1 MNKDVTDKG
10 VSNKDIVDG
19 YLSKHGYVIK
29 KELLNEDQLLKL
41 KTELRAKPLVDS
53 KFTIGKPQDV
63 TFPVYIE
70 TKNKIYIP
78 KMFGIKKYG
87 FPKSVLQNFE
97 GKEWETEIEF
107 AGQLYANQHEP
118 ADKLINSCKKN
129 GGGILSLQTGGGKTI
144 STLYVLS
151 QLKGKTIIVV
161 NKIPLMKQWENEI
174 SRFLPN
180 ARIGIIQGQNNVDT
194 ANKDIVIAMLQSLA
208 RIDYPKSLFEEFSVC
223 VIDEIHNLGSQ
234 MFSKVLF
241 KLCSKYTIGL
251 SATPKRSDGCDYV
264 FKWHIGEIVYE
275 SKSDRKGKCPIVK
288 LLKIDSSD
296 YKEINTINK
305 FTGQKQIQFTSMLS
319 ELIEMPKR
327 NKLILELIKENAKL
341 NRRILVLSD
350 RRSHLVY
357 LKKQL
362 DEDLSLTFTY
372 GLFLG
377 SMKASEL
384 ERSKSSQV
392 ILATFQAFGEGVS
405 EKDLDTLILVTPKKF
420 TGHLKN
426 TVKNESG
433 KLEQIVGR
441 IFRKEHIS
449 KHPLIIDLQDN
460 FSVYKNQ
467 SAQRKVFYKQH
478 FQELILEDEI
488 VNLDNHLIENINLNC
503 IEIKKRKG
511 NKVINKITSNS
522 IDNRENSSIHN
533 NEKNQVIT
541 TFCFLDD

>member
-1 MNKDVTDKG
+1 MELKLQICDNC
-10 VSNKDIVDG
+10 

-29 KELLNEDQLLKL
+29 KEFISDTEISKLKL
-41 KTELRAKPLVDS
+41 ELRARPLVDS
-53 KFTIGKPQDV
+53 KFTNGNNQDAS
-63 TFPVYIE
+63 FPVYIE

-97 GKEWETEIEF
+97 GVLWKNQIDF
-107 AGQLYANQHEP
+107 AGKLYENQIGP
-118 ADKLINSCKKN
+118 VNTLIDACKNK

-151 QLKGKTIIVV
+151 QLKGKAIIVV

-180 ARIGIIQGQNNVDT
+180 AKIGIIQGQNKVDISD
-194 ANKDIVIAMLQSLA
+194 KDIVIAMLQSLA
-208 RIDYPKSLFEEFSVC
+208 RIDYPNSLFEDFSVC
-223 VIDEIHNLGSQ
+223 VIDETHNLASQ
-234 MFSKVLF
+234 IFSKVLF
-241 KLCSKYTIGL
+241 KLCCKYTIGL
-251 SATPKRSDGCDYV
+251 SATPKRSDGCEYV
-264 FKWHIGEIVYE
+264 FKWHLGEIVYE
-275 SKSDRKGKCPIVK
+275 SKSERKGKCPIVK
-288 LLKIDSSD
+288 LIKIDSSE

-305 FTGQKQIQFTSMLS
+305 FTGQKQIQFTTMLN

-327 NKLILELIKENAKL
+327 NKLIIELIKENAKL
-341 NRRILVLSD
+341 GRRILVLSD
-350 RRSHLVY
+350 RRSHLVN
-357 LKKQL
+357 LKKEF
-362 DEDLSLTFTY
+362 DEDLSIPFTY

-377 SMKASEL
+377 SMKITEL
-384 ERSKSSQV
+384 EKSKASQV

-426 TVKNESG
+426 TTKNESG

-441 IFRKEHIS
+441 IFRKEHVEI
-449 KHPLIIDLQDN
+449 HPLIIDLQDN

-478 FQELILEDEI
+478 FKELIVEDEMI
-488 VNLDNHLIENINLNC
+488 NLDDFQIENI
-503 IEIKKRKG
+503 
-511 NKVINKITSNS
+511 KITSIES
-522 IDNRENSSIHN
+522 KKKKGAKSSKKVMKKDVEIDIINDVDVEQK
-533 NEKNQVIT
+533 EKNLIT
-541 TFCFLDD
+541 KFCFLDD